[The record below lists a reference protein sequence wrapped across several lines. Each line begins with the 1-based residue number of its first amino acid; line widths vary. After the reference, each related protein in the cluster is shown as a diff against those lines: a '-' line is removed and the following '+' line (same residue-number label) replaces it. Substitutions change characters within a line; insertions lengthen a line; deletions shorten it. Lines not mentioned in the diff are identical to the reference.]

1 MKMILYRWIQ
11 MFLSSLKALNKSP
24 NTIRSYRYDLKS
36 FYRYVCQKSVST
48 NISTEEFKTLCF
60 DYLSALRNN
69 NNVYK
74 ETSLNRKRT
83 TLRSFIRFLAIVKYI
98 EYDFSGEIKLSSSVR
113 HLSPTILEE
122 KEISAIIQILM
133 RRIQYAKDL
142 DMVFIHRRN
151 LLAFLTLFYTGIKVS
166 ELIKLKWGNV
176 HENTHEL
183 VVPKRKS
190 IEVRRIP
197 IPQSLVDEFI
207 DFRQFLTKLEH
218 YDDSF
223 LKGYIFFGVNRKP
236 IYHLNAKTIERLID
250 SLANEANL
258 THKNITPH
266 SLRHTMAYY
275 SIQKNM
281 PLSNLSRLLGHSR
294 RSVTQYIYSHL
305 LFNKQS

>member
-1 MKMILYRWIQ
+1 MELYRWIQ
-11 MFLSSLKALNKSP
+11 LFLSSLKALNKSP

-36 FYRYVCQKSVST
+36 FYRYTCQKSAST
-48 NISTEEFKTLCF
+48 NITTEELKTLCF
-60 DYLSALRNN
+60 DYLSTLQSTDNA
-69 NNVYK
+69 YD

-83 TLRSFIRFLAIVKYI
+83 TFRSFVRFLARGKYI
-98 EYDFSGEIKLSSSVR
+98 ESDFSNEIKLSSPVR
-113 HLSPTILEE
+113 HLSPTILGER
-122 KEISAIIQILM
+122 EISAIIQILM
-133 RRIQYAKDL
+133 RRIRYAKDL
-142 DMVFIHRRN
+142 DMTFMHRRN
-151 LLAFLTLFYTGIKVS
+151 LLAFLTLIYTGIKVS

-176 HENTHEL
+176 HEDTHEL
-183 VVPKRKS
+183 VVPKRKG

-197 IPQSLVDEFI
+197 IPQTLVDEFVG
-207 DFRQFLTKLEH
+207 FRQFLTKLEH

-223 LKGYIFFGVNRKP
+223 LKGYIFFGVNRRP
-236 IYHLNAKTIERLID
+236 TYHLNAKTIERLID

-266 SLRHTMAYY
+266 SLRYTMAYY

-294 RSVTQYIYSHL
+294 RSVTKHIYSQL